1 MDQFYQEL
9 RKIQKKERNNG
20 TLARVEEDFYASIH
34 EYLDELRQEAMR
46 DPFSNVHGMLK
57 EAQIIATEIC
67 ERREHKITDA
77 AVVNIHRSY
86 HLFTGKPKFDLID
99 TTPLNLT
106 PEEEKFY
113 FSLIDTLKNHRGN
126 ISLEKLSDDE
136 DKVIKPKDVQ
146 TNTLISPDEVKPK
159 VSAVIPSDEEPKD
172 EVLERLDEISRANV
186 IPQEPPKPKIEPKD
200 EVLERLDEI
209 SRAKVIPQE
218 PPKPKI
224 EPKDEV
230 LERLDEISRAKVI
243 PQEPPKPKV
252 TPAPK
257 PPAKKAAYGSIEDNP
272 NAFDEQDEFYD
283 LESKKL
289 ARDTELVTM
298 LVFDD
303 VGSIVGVDEK
313 IYGPFRPQDLV
324 TLPLINA
331 KIFFKNRKGRQVK
344 I

>member
-9 RKIQKKERNNG
+9 RRIQKKERNNG
-20 TLARVEEDFYASIH
+20 TLARVEETFYNDIH
-34 EYLDELRQEAMR
+34 QYLDELRQEAIK
-46 DPFSNVHGMLK
+46 DPFSNISGMLK

-86 HLFTGKPKFDLID
+86 HLFTGKPKFDLVD

-113 FSLIDTLKNHRGN
+113 FSLLDTLKNHRGN

-136 DKVIKPKDVQ
+136 DKKAHVKPIIKPKDTQ
-146 TNTLISPDEVKPK
+146 STTLTS
-159 VSAVIPSDEEPKD
+159 EPAEKDD
-172 EVLERLDEISRANV
+172 EVLDRLDEITKA
-186 IPQEPPKPKIEPKD
+186 KPIVEEPKKQ
-200 EVLERLDEI
+200 V
-209 SRAKVIPQE
+209 SQPQS
-218 PPKPKI
+218 PNVSSH
-224 EPKDEV
+224 D
-230 LERLDEISRAKVI
+230 
-243 PQEPPKPKV
+243 
-252 TPAPK
+252 
-257 PPAKKAAYGSIEDNP
+257 IEDNP
-272 NAFDEQDEFYD
+272 NAFNEEDEFYD
-283 LESKKL
+283 LESKKI

-303 VGSIVGVDEK
+303 VGPIVGVDEK
-313 IYGPFRPQDLV
+313 VYGPFRPQDLV
-324 TLPLINA
+324 TLPLVNA